1 MVTNP
6 QHVLMEALHQ
16 EEEEEGLDE
25 EDVPK
30 LTGSAVMDPLLYMMG
45 TDPLH
50 PALMGPNQDVLRKN
64 ATTTTTTTLESSLSP
79 STSETT
85 NIWTQKQFFHFNI

>member
-30 LTGSAVMDPLLYMMG
+30 LTGSAVMDPLLSMME

-64 ATTTTTTTLESSLSP
+64 ATTTTTMLESSLST

-85 NIWTQKQFFHFNI
+85 NSWTQKQFFHFNI

>member
-30 LTGSAVMDPLLYMMG
+30 LTGSAVMDPLLCMME

-50 PALMGPNQDVLRKN
+50 PALMGPNQDVLRTN
-64 ATTTTTTTLESSLSP
+64 ATTTTTTLESSLSP

-85 NIWTQKQFFHFNI
+85 NSWTQKQFFHFNI